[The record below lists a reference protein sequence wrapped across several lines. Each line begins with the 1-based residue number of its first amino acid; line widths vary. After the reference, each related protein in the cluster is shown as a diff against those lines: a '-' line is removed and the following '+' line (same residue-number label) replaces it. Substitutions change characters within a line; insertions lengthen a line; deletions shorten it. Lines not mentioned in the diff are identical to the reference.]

1 VEKLEQGILYGRT
14 IYARMQID
22 RGTARGLPA
31 AKSAHLSVGSS
42 IHQPPAPFGFATQLR
57 LPAHLIDQPT
67 HDVNPLAPAQAR
79 NGPHLGFGSHLVSL
93 TGNIETLRAIQTL
106 GSVVVVAIVQAR
118 TLENR
123 LERYNFQTTTT
134 SNLRRFASAMSRFS
148 SGRESFE
155 PLTPLSTYSSASF
168 QPLASVSVRRAYFY
182 RFVLRP
188 CFCNAFSLRP
198 SAMSRSFHRQSL
210 RPSPNSIP

>member
-1 VEKLEQGILYGRT
+1 MEKLEQGILYGRT

-31 AKSAHLSVGSS
+31 AQVSS
-42 IHQPPAPFGFATQLR
+42 PVSRFFYSYQPPAPFGFATQLR

-93 TGNIETLRAIQTL
+93 TGNIETLLAIQTL

-118 TLENR
+118 TLETR

-134 SNLRRFASAMSRFS
+134 STLRRFASAMSRSHPCQRIRRQAS
-148 SGRESFE
+148 S
-155 PLTPLSTYSSASF
+155 L
-168 QPLASVSVRRAYFY
+168 
-182 RFVLRP
+182 
-188 CFCNAFSLRP
+188 
-198 SAMSRSFHRQSL
+198 
-210 RPSPNSIP
+210 